1 MGRTL
6 GEYPTKY
13 IARVIVSHAHRFIFL
28 KTRKTAGT
36 SIELAL
42 ARVCGPDDTITSL
55 NPQDELDRQASG
67 IRGPQNF
74 ESPPLNRRAFN
85 HMPAKMARRAVGPT
99 VWRRYFKFAV
109 ERNPWDAVVSAYF
122 WTFRQR
128 EAPPFDAWVQ
138 GQQVDN
144 LAKNSQMYRI
154 RGEIAVDRVLRY
166 ESLHDDISE
175 VWADLDLPGTPDLPR
190 AKSSARPREAD
201 YRSLYTPETR
211 ERVRSAFQRTIE
223 DLGYEF

>member
-1 MGRTL
+1 M
-6 GEYPTKY
+6 
-13 IARVIVSHAHRFIFL
+13 SHEHRFIFL

-55 NPQDELDRQASG
+55 SPQDEEERAAAG

-74 ESPPLNRRAFN
+74 EAPPLHRRAFN
-85 HMPAKMARRAVGPT
+85 HMPAKMARRAVGPR
-99 VWRRYFKFAV
+99 VWRRYFTFSV

-122 WTFRQR
+122 WSFRDKP
-128 EAPPFDAWVQ
+128 APSFDDWAR
-138 GQQVDN
+138 GPQVDN

-154 RGEIAVDRVLRY
+154 RGEIAVDRILRY
-166 ESLHDDISE
+166 ETLNDEIATL
-175 VWADLDLPGTPDLPR
+175 WRDLRLPDTPAMPH
-190 AKSSARPREAD
+190 AKSSSRPREAD
-201 YRSLYTPETR
+201 YRSMYTDASR
-211 ERVRSAFQRTIE
+211 ERVRTAFLGAIT

>member
-1 MGRTL
+1 M
-6 GEYPTKY
+6 
-13 IARVIVSHAHRFIFL
+13 SHEHRFIFL

-55 NPQDELDRQASG
+55 SPQDELEREAAG

-74 ESPPLNRRAFN
+74 EAPPLHRRAFN
-85 HMPAKMARRAVGPT
+85 HMPAKMARRAVGPR
-99 VWRRYFKFAV
+99 VWRRYFTFSV

-122 WTFRQR
+122 WSFRDKP
-128 EAPPFDAWVQ
+128 APPFDAWVL
-138 GQQVDN
+138 GPQVDN

-154 RGEIAVDRVLRY
+154 RGEIAVDRILRY
-166 ESLHDDISE
+166 ESLTGEIAG
-175 VWADLDLPGTPDLPR
+175 VWRELQLPGSPQMPH
-190 AKSSARPREAD
+190 AKSTSRPREAD
-201 YRSLYTPETR
+201 YRSMYTEASR
-211 ERVRSAFQRTIE
+211 ERVHTAFLGAIT